1 MTVGRRGDEELA
13 PDPDVVVVGANVAG
27 SSIAYELASRGLSV
41 TLVERRRQEDVGRS
55 SCGDGIERYQ
65 FESLGLEVPQGDFIL
80 REVDRAFVVSPDGKH
95 RLTGEAAGIAIERFG
110 LNQFLLE
117 RATAAGAGLVD
128 ATMAVNPI
136 LYEERVEGVRCK
148 PVSGGDHYDIRAAVT
163 VDAGGWRG
171 VLRRAL
177 PRQWPVTE
185 EIPRREMAIA
195 YREERRREEPC
206 DELMVEA
213 HFDFEVTPKGLY
225 WRADRTRELVNV
237 GVGMQWLP
245 DMPNPRRV
253 VRERVLPMF
262 PDLEG
267 TRLLRAGGGVIPN
280 RRPLDCPVGPGFVAI
295 GDAAC
300 QMQPMSGSGIGASM
314 YAARLAAE
322 TLKVA
327 LETTRRPGM
336 SALFPYVVE
345 YHRTYGAHQAA
356 NHVLRASLQAL
367 TNAQLNKLMGSR
379 LVSEDELVTA
389 ARKGR
394 LDLGFMGKLRAAG
407 SLIGEPRLI
416 GALKRMQGNMER
428 ARSLYLEFPE
438 DPGTLPEWR
447 RRVAA
452 HFSRL

>member
-1 MTVGRRGDEELA
+1 MV

-27 SSIAYELASRGLSV
+27 ASIAYELASRGLSV

-55 SCGDGIERYQ
+55 SCGDGIELYQ
-65 FESLGLEVPQGDFIL
+65 FESLGLEVPQGAFIH
-80 REVDRAFVVSPDGKH
+80 RQVERAFVVSPDGRH
-95 RLTGEAAGIAIERFG
+95 RITGEGVGIAIERYG

-117 RATAAGAGLVD
+117 RALAAGAGLVD
-128 ATMAVNPI
+128 HTVAVNPI
-136 LYEERVEGVRCK
+136 LYEGRVEGVRCR
-148 PVSGGDHYDIRAAVT
+148 PVPGGDRYDIRAAVT

-177 PRQWPVTE
+177 PPEWPVAE
-185 EIPRREMAIA
+185 EVPRRETAIA

-206 DELMVEA
+206 DELLVEA
-213 HFDFEVTPKGLY
+213 HFDFDVTPRGLY

-245 DMPNPRRV
+245 GMPNPRAV
-253 VRERVLPMF
+253 VRERVLPRF

-280 RRPLDCPVGPGFVAI
+280 RRPLDCPVGPGFVAV

-322 TLKVA
+322 TIKGA
-327 LETTRRPGM
+327 LEARWRPGM
-336 SALFPYVVE
+336 SALYPYVVA

-389 ARKGR
+389 AREGR
-394 LDLGFMGKLRAAG
+394 LELGFMDKLRAAG
-407 SLIGEPRLI
+407 RLIGEPRLI
-416 GALKRMQGNMER
+416 GALRRMQRSMEG

-438 DPGTLPEWR
+438 DPEALPAWR
-447 RRVAA
+447 RRVTA
-452 HFSRL
+452 HFSDL